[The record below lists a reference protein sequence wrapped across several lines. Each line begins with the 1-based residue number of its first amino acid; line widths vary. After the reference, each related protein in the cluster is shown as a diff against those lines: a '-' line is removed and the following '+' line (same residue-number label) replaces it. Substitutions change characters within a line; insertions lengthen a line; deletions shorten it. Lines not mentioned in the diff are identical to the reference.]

1 MARPKRSA
9 VQQDNDAP
17 EAGHNSK
24 ELSPAEVKALKMHH
38 FRAISAQKE
47 RVAEQQAEY
56 KRLRKLAKADTI
68 VLSDID
74 FMMRCAEIEDADII
88 SDRLKREIEIASWF
102 ALPVQFQA
110 DLFGADKREPG
121 EDRAARE
128 GAAAGYAGKACEP
141 PYEANSPMGRAW
153 EGAWKAA
160 QAKMLADLESAMTKR
175 NALKADESELIKGG
189 GDPDFDDADPAKQAA
204 E

>member
-1 MARPKRSA
+1 MAA
-9 VQQDNDAP
+9 QGA
-17 EAGHNSK
+17 AGPNNSG
-24 ELSPAEVKALKMHH
+24 ELSPAESKALKMHH
-38 FRAISAQKE
+38 YKAISAQKE

-74 FMMRCAEIEDADII
+74 FMMRCAEIDDAEII

-102 ALPVQFQA
+102 ALPIEYQPDMFS
-110 DLFGADKREPG
+110 DMSREPG
-121 EDRAARE
+121 EERAARE
-128 GAAAGYAGKACEP
+128 GTAAGYAGKAAEP

-153 EGAWKAA
+153 TKAWKAA
-160 QAKMLADLESAMTKR
+160 QKQMGKDLEAAMTKR
-175 NALKADESELIKGG
+175 NALKADELIKGTPD
-189 GDPDFDDADPAKQAA
+189 DPDFGADNDDGEQQEAA